1 MANWV
6 EAAMRAGF
14 QAMPPYAQ
22 RLMLDMLGKP
32 GTPERAWW
40 DELLTAPS
48 KPLA

>member
-6 EAAMRAGF
+6 EAAMRADY
-14 QAMPPYAQ
+14 QAMPPHAQ